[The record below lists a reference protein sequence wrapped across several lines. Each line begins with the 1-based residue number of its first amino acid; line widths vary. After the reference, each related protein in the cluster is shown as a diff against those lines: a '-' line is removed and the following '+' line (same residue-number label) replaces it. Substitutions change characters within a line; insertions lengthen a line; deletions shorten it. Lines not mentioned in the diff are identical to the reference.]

1 MRYSILFLLL
11 FGLNLQAQ
19 NRVNETI
26 LPQKLEFT
34 FNEYLGYV
42 KKFHPLVKTAN
53 LEINKAQASLMAA
66 RGAFDPKIE
75 IDFDKK
81 QFKDTEYYS
90 ILNSSFKIPTW
101 YGIEIKAGFDQNE
114 GYYR

>member
-1 MRYSILFLLL
+1 LLL

-19 NRVNETI
+19 NRVSETT

-53 LEINKAQASLMAA
+53 LEINKAGEFNGC
-66 RGAFDPKIE
+66 RGARSKIE
-75 IDFDKK
+75 VDFDK
-81 QFKDTEYYS
+81 S
-90 ILNSSFKIPTW
+90 NSRTPNIIRF
-101 YGIEIKAGFDQNE
+101 
-114 GYYR
+114 